1 MVEPILSGWERLC
14 QDANCQK
21 EIVFRQSWSEV
32 HENYLL
38 SYLLI
43 LSQVLNKCSETLKHV
58 VEDNFML

>member
-1 MVEPILSGWERLC
+1 MVEPILSGWGRLC

-21 EIVFRQSWSEV
+21 GIVFRQSWSEV
-32 HENYLL
+32 HEKYLL
-38 SYLLI
+38 SYLL